1 MYIVK
6 SYLVYGINQEK
17 TGIYQDFWQ
26 KVSSAD
32 VDDNKV
38 IKLLLKYRN
47 REDAIFGV
55 TLGEWDDYGLL
66 VNPDVRPDTL
76 AYWRRVMMEDV
87 KDALGITLKDSDF
100 ALMGETITDDEW
112 DVDL

>member
-6 SYLVYGINQEK
+6 SYLVYGVNQEK
-17 TGIYQDFWQ
+17 TEDLWMRM
-26 KVSSAD
+26 SSMDAD
-32 VDDNKV
+32 DSKI

-47 REDAIFGV
+47 RSDTLFGV
-55 TLGEWDDYGLL
+55 TLGEWDDYSLL

-76 AYWRRVMMEDV
+76 AYWKRVMTEDV

-100 ALMGETITDDEW
+100 ALMGETITDE
-112 DVDL
+112 